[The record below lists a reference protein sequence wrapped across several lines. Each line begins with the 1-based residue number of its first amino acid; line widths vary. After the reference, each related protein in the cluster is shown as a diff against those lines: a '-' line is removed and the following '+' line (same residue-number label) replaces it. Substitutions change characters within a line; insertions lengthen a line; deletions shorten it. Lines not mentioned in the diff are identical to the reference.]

1 MAKVTELIS
10 LDADVYNW
18 AVEVAL
24 TLDDRSPSYVI
35 NRACKKIMAQTETAK
50 PEKVEVNRKSSLSVK
65 AVVELWNNMFVGTYA
80 TQMELITDTRRKTI
94 QSRIKN
100 QSKDIKAWTEY
111 FELIQQNDFLMGK
124 AHSKDRK
131 PFKISLEW
139 VCKPANLAKI
149 LEGYYH
155 GRLQS
160 VKVS

>member
-1 MAKVTELIS
+1 MAKVKKSIS
-10 LDADVYNW
+10 LDADVYQW
-18 AVEVAL
+18 AIEVASA
-24 TLDDRSPSYVI
+24 LDDRSPSYVI
-35 NRACKKIMAQTETAK
+35 NAACKKIMAQTAK
-50 PEKVEVNRKSSLSVK
+50 PEKVEINRKSGLQVK
-65 AVVELWNNMFVGTYA
+65 SVVELWNNMLAGTYA

-100 QSKDIKAWTEY
+100 QFNDIEAWTEY
-111 FELIQQNDFLMGK
+111 FELIKQNDFLMGK
-124 AHSKDRK
+124 THSRDRK

-155 GRLQS
+155 GRPQS

>member
-1 MAKVTELIS
+1 MAKVKKSMS
-10 LDADVYNW
+10 LDSDVYNW
-18 AVEVAL
+18 AVEVAS

-50 PEKVEVNRKSSLSVK
+50 PEKVEINRKSGLPVK
-65 AVVELWNNMFVGTYA
+65 TVVELWNNMLAGTYA

-100 QSKDIKAWTEY
+100 HFNDVEAWTEY
-111 FELIQQNDFLMGK
+111 FELIKQNDFLMGK
-124 AHSKDRK
+124 TQSRDRK

-155 GRLQS
+155 GRS
-160 VKVS
+160 